1 MPKTLAQLKQ
11 EWGAIS
17 GILLQAPAPPPA
29 EAPTAPAAAPAEAG
43 PPCLH
48 PKIRDAIIKQGLGYP
63 DCVGVPA
70 AEPCWH
76 PDIRALVSSV
86 VGDLPV
92 CEVA

>member
-11 EWGAIS
+11 EWVAIM
-17 GILLQAPAPPPA
+17 GVLTQAPTPPPP
-29 EAPTAPAAAPAEAG
+29 ETTAAPLPTAEAG

-63 DCVGVPA
+63 DCAGAPT

-76 PDIRALVSSV
+76 PDIRSLVSSV